1 MANKN
6 PDKKWK
12 PGQSGNPNGRPKK
25 GQCLTDVL
33 EATIDKQELA
43 NQLNKLV
50 LAGDITAIKYAYD
63 RIDGTAKQTID
74 NHVFQDDLHPV
85 AEELRELRKA
95 YDKNVK

>member
-1 MANKN
+1 MGEWKGDRANINRK
-6 PDKKWK
+6 
-12 PGQSGNPNGRPKK
+12 GRPLK
-25 GQCLTDVL
+25 GDTLTEVL

-43 NQLNKLV
+43 NQLNKLI

>member
-1 MANKN
+1 MGEWKGDRANINRK
-6 PDKKWK
+6 
-12 PGQSGNPNGRPKK
+12 GRPLK
-25 GQCLTDVL
+25 GDTLTEVL